1 MQLAHGNLAD
11 CSLHN
16 RHLAWLFRR
25 ESAQGNLLAFE
36 PIEARHEETSIK
48 YQLLVP
54 GHAWPT
60 DRYGT
65 NMLAKYTQKGPFR
78 RQIVQI

>member
-16 RHLAWLFRR
+16 RCLAWLFRR
-25 ESAQGNLLAFE
+25 ESAQENPLAFE
-36 PIEARHEETSIK
+36 PIEARLDRHEETSIK

-54 GHAWPT
+54 GHARPT

-65 NMLAKYTQKGPFR
+65 NTFAG
-78 RQIVQI
+78 